1 MQHNE
6 VVSFNLT
13 LNLRSGIDVFTVEEA
28 HLASR
33 KRITAAEFDSL
44 RTLAMVATDGYLKAP
59 LTTGKLLPFMTL
71 LRKQAIMRLLKKYPA
86 HEARHCANCSAAS
99 RLLHEPAPFSGHYWC
114 SGLCL
119 SSIPFGSFSL
129 IAPCSLACSD
139 ALLLTSFS
147 ISFWVY
153 ALLF

>member
-1 MQHNE
+1 MSLGRG
-6 VVSFNLT
+6 SFLEK
-13 LNLRSGIDVFTVEEA
+13 LGIDVFTVEEA

-44 RTLAMVATDGYLKAP
+44 RTLAMVATYGFLKAP
-59 LTTGKLLPFMTL
+59 LTTGKQLPFMNPGFDPL
-71 LRKQAIMRLLKKYPA
+71 LRKQAIMWLLKKYPA

-147 ISFWVY
+147 ISFWV
-153 ALLF
+153 